1 MKYQTDWRDA
11 VRHLSNLFFVMSYL
25 NFEGGHIVLA
35 ACCTLTGEVLLAPS
49 AIKHRSWSTVA
60 SSALFLGL
68 ALSTLGRSAFSG
80 ALFG

>member
-1 MKYQTDWRDA
+1 MSYETDWRDA

-25 NFEGGHIVLA
+25 NFEGGHVVLA

-60 SSALFLGL
+60 SSALFLAL
-68 ALSTLGRSAFSG
+68 ALSTLARTF
-80 ALFG
+80 LRTF